1 MQYDLI
7 ILDVNLPIIDG
18 FTVLKNIRRE
28 NKEIPVLILSAL
40 DEIEDKVKGLDLG
53 ANDYLTKPFHFA
65 ALEAR
70 VRSLLRRKIVIENPV
85 LTHGSLNRQI
95 PIQKGEQRRF
105 DFQLHITPLKPYD
118 YKKAFS
124 VRYDHNSK
132 LKDEYKEID
141 RAAKHGL
148 DYVTF
153 HQGNMIMPYINYP
166 FYEVDRLKK
175 PCSMPI
181 IKI

>member
-1 MQYDLI
+1 MRLLVVEDEKVLREALVNGLKIKGYAVDAASDGEQADVLAYTVQYDLI

-95 PIQKGEQRRF
+95 PIQKRRTA
-105 DFQLHITPLKPYD
+105 QI
-118 YKKAFS
+118 
-124 VRYDHNSK
+124 
-132 LKDEYKEID
+132 
-141 RAAKHGL
+141 
-148 DYVTF
+148 
-153 HQGNMIMPYINYP
+153 
-166 FYEVDRLKK
+166 
-175 PCSMPI
+175 
-181 IKI
+181 

>member
-1 MQYDLI
+1 M
-7 ILDVNLPIIDG
+7 
-18 FTVLKNIRRE
+18 VLSTGRYQFK
-28 NKEIPVLILSAL
+28 
-40 DEIEDKVKGLDLG
+40 
-53 ANDYLTKPFHFA
+53 
-65 ALEAR
+65 
-70 VRSLLRRKIVIENPV
+70 
-85 LTHGSLNRQI
+85 
-95 PIQKGEQRRF
+95 KGEQRSF

-148 DYVTF
+148 NYVTF

-175 PCSMPI
+175 AVQYADYKNIGIKLYYTEREHSNHMAELSVPRPLPETRPPMLCSAVAEA
-181 IKI
+181 